1 MGIDVNML
9 TGVLGVGVVSS
20 AIMKYYRRWT
30 NPSAG
35 IRELNELIE
44 DAEKEQ
50 DDSGRGELLP
60 AFVQALKNERDE
72 RRAYYVAYKRLFGD
86 AKAVGVPG
94 AIVQSLICIAF
105 VGMYLPAIVILALKV
120 RCGIGDTS
128 KAFPIL
134 FAGLFL
140 GLAVLLLCVPVSR
153 GRRISDIF
161 DHYASTDKRR
171 QRECGPDSAA
181 WDESD
186 IESIVEKARKDK
198 NLYENSRWFLGVSI
212 SAMTGVLVFQE
223 CGVYHPLAAMWIVI
237 AASIAFL
244 VAIVLC
250 AYSCPGNRPGETKVT
265 NCGQSGQGMKSTKES
280 ETSNR
285 SVGTTGTNEVGNG
298 DA

>member
-20 AIMKYYRRWT
+20 AIMRYYRRWT
-30 NPSAG
+30 DPSAG

-44 DAEKEQ
+44 DAEREQ

-86 AKAVGVPG
+86 AKAVDVPG
-94 AIVQSLICIAF
+94 AIVQSLICMTFI
-105 VGMYLPAIVILALKV
+105 GMVLPAAVIAMFDL
-120 RCGIGDTS
+120 GDENR
-128 KAFPIL
+128 AFPIL

-153 GRRISDIF
+153 GRRISDLF

-198 NLYENSRWFLGVSI
+198 NLYENSRWFLGVTI
-212 SAMTGVLVFQE
+212 SAMAGVWVFQK

-250 AYSCPGNRPGETKVT
+250 AYSCPGNRPEETKVT

-285 SVGTTGTNEVGNG
+285 SVGTNGTNEVGNG
-298 DA
+298 EA

>member
-20 AIMKYYRRWT
+20 AIMRYYRRWT
-30 NPSAG
+30 DPSAG

-94 AIVQSLICIAF
+94 AIVQSLICMTFI
-105 VGMYLPAIVILALKV
+105 GMVLPAAVIAMFDL
-120 RCGIGDTS
+120 GDENR
-128 KAFPIL
+128 AFPIL
-134 FAGLFL
+134 FAGSLL
-140 GLAVLLLCVPVSR
+140 GSAVLLLCVPVSR

-171 QRECGPDSAA
+171 QRECGPDFAA

-198 NLYENSRWFLGVSI
+198 NLYENSRWFLGGSI
-212 SAMTGVLVFQE
+212 SAMTGVLVFQK
-223 CGVYHPLAAMWIVI
+223 CGVYHPSAAMWIVI

-250 AYSCPGNRPGETKVT
+250 AYSCPGNRPEETKVT

-285 SVGTTGTNEVGNG
+285 SVGTNGTNEVGNG
-298 DA
+298 EA

>member
-20 AIMKYYRRWT
+20 AIMRYYRRWT
-30 NPSAG
+30 DPSAG

-44 DAEKEQ
+44 DAEREQ

-86 AKAVGVPG
+86 AKAVDVPG
-94 AIVQSLICIAF
+94 AILQSLICMTFI
-105 VGMYLPAIVILALKV
+105 GMVLPAAVIAMFDL
-120 RCGIGDTS
+120 GDENR
-128 KAFPIL
+128 AFPIL

-153 GRRISDIF
+153 GRRISDLF

-212 SAMTGVLVFQE
+212 SAMAGVWVFQK

-250 AYSCPGNRPGETKVT
+250 AYSCPGNRPEETKVT

-285 SVGTTGTNEVGNG
+285 SVGTNGTNEVGNG
-298 DA
+298 EA

>member
-20 AIMKYYRRWT
+20 AIMRYYRRWT
-30 NPSAG
+30 DPSAG

-94 AIVQSLICIAF
+94 AIVQSLICMTFI
-105 VGMYLPAIVILALKV
+105 GMVLPATVIAMFDL
-120 RCGIGDTS
+120 GDENR
-128 KAFPIL
+128 AFPIL
-134 FAGLFL
+134 LAGSLL
-140 GLAVLLLCVPVSR
+140 GSAVLLLCVPVSR

-171 QRECGPDSAA
+171 QRECGPDFAA

-212 SAMTGVLVFQE
+212 SAMTGVLVFQK

-244 VAIVLC
+244 VAMVLC
-250 AYSCPGNRPGETKVT
+250 AYSCPGNRPEETKVT

-285 SVGTTGTNEVGNG
+285 SVGTNGTNEVGNG
-298 DA
+298 EA

>member
-20 AIMKYYRRWT
+20 AIMRYYRRWT
-30 NPSAG
+30 DPSAG

-44 DAEKEQ
+44 DAEREQ

-86 AKAVGVPG
+86 AKAVDVPG
-94 AIVQSLICIAF
+94 AIVQSLICMTFI
-105 VGMYLPAIVILALKV
+105 GMVLPAAVIAMFDL
-120 RCGIGDTS
+120 GDENR
-128 KAFPIL
+128 AFPIL

-153 GRRISDIF
+153 GRRISDLF

-212 SAMTGVLVFQE
+212 SAMAGVWVFQK

-250 AYSCPGNRPGETKVT
+250 AYSCPGNRPEETKVT
-265 NCGQSGQGMKSTKES
+265 NCGQSGQGMKGYVKSLVE
-280 ETSNR
+280 
-285 SVGTTGTNEVGNG
+285 
-298 DA
+298 

>member
-1 MGIDVNML
+1 M
-9 TGVLGVGVVSS
+9 
-20 AIMKYYRRWT
+20 
-30 NPSAG
+30 
-35 IRELNELIE
+35 
-44 DAEKEQ
+44 
-50 DDSGRGELLP
+50 
-60 AFVQALKNERDE
+60 
-72 RRAYYVAYKRLFGD
+72 
-86 AKAVGVPG
+86 
-94 AIVQSLICIAF
+94 QSLICMTFI
-105 VGMYLPAIVILALKV
+105 GMVLPAAVIAMFDL
-120 RCGIGDTS
+120 GDENR
-128 KAFPIL
+128 AFPIL

-153 GRRISDIF
+153 GRRISDLF

-212 SAMTGVLVFQE
+212 SAMAGVWVFQK

-250 AYSCPGNRPGETKVT
+250 AYSCPGNRPEETKVT

-285 SVGTTGTNEVGNG
+285 SVGTNGTNEVGNG
-298 DA
+298 EA

>member
-20 AIMKYYRRWT
+20 AIMRYYRRWT
-30 NPSAG
+30 DPSAG

-60 AFVQALKNERDE
+60 AFVQTLKNERDE

-94 AIVQSLICIAF
+94 AIVQSLICMTFI
-105 VGMYLPAIVILALKV
+105 GMVLPAAVIAMFDL
-120 RCGIGDTS
+120 GDENR
-128 KAFPIL
+128 AFPIL

-212 SAMTGVLVFQE
+212 SAMTGVLVFQK

-250 AYSCPGNRPGETKVT
+250 AYSCPGNRPEETKVT

-280 ETSNR
+280 KTSNR
-285 SVGTTGTNEVGNG
+285 SVGTNGTNEVGNG
-298 DA
+298 EA